1 MVAKAEKLNSG
12 ELKFA
17 ALEKNLMDIVAE
29 QQLKL
34 GYRKESVRLYYP
46 KSSLLNLLS
55 YDSEK
60 DDAATK
66 TLIENKKLNE
76 IISGYFNDKNIN
88 SPLSGLC
95 ISNKDDRFCLTIP
108 PNGSE
113 YVQGRLALGDTPEVK
128 FLKDFLSCVSRHN
141 ISLDDIKTVFE
152 KYSDHVICEKTDI
165 PDFDYLIY
173 FSDETPDSYM
183 YCIKFEG
190 EHAIYH
196 RFTRQD
202 YIDFDF

>member
-1 MVAKAEKLNSG
+1 MVAKAEK
-12 ELKFA
+12 LKFA

-55 YDSEK
+55 ESSEK
-60 DDAATK
+60 KDA
-66 TLIENKKLNE
+66 LEIENKKLNE
-76 IISGYFNDKNIN
+76 IISEYFNDKNIN

-113 YVQGRLALGDTPEVK
+113 YVHNRLALGDTPEVK

-173 FSDETPDSYM
+173 FSDETPDSYV